1 MSSLGQRSLKVLVDI
16 NRCIE
21 IARSRSIIF
30 NILSL
35 SMLSLSNCYLISLLY
50 YLYLIAA
57 YLVSNRCLIAI

>member
-16 NRCIE
+16 NRYVE

-35 SMLSLSNCYLISLLY
+35 SHRCLIDILLLSIAISLLS

-57 YLVSNRCLIAI
+57 